1 MSAQKRASSGSGSTS
16 SGASK
21 KAKRQVTVATFEK
34 WKREYNREHQSLS
47 WLRCDKDKSDKSLV
61 ATLWCELF
69 RQHEDRI
76 RSMRNFSAAWVT
88 GSTNHRASNILD
100 HAKSEQ
106 HTASMAYMRANHAK
120 AQGKPVETY
129 APIARSLLVL
139 DDSEKRKMT
148 RKFEICYVLARE
160 GLAFLKYP
168 SFHALQCIRGWS

>member
-1 MSAQKRASSGSGSTS
+1 MVRTLPAARGQDP
-16 SGASK
+16 
-21 KAKRQVTVATFEK
+21 
-34 WKREYNREHQSLS
+34 EYE
-47 WLRCDKDKSDKSLV
+47 
-61 ATLWCELF
+61 ELF
-69 RQHEDRI
+69 CRLGD
-76 RSMRNFSAAWVT
+76 WVY
-88 GSTNHRASNILD
+88 NHRASNILD

-148 RKFEICYVLARE
+148 RTFDICYVLARE

-168 SFHALQCIRGWS
+168 SFHALAVHQGVELGSAYKRSDCAKAFTHFIAEAQRKQFLDSLSVMRFFSFLCYSHLFWLNCDVRPCPHNDLT

>member
-1 MSAQKRASSGSGSTS
+1 
-16 SGASK
+16 
-21 KAKRQVTVATFEK
+21 
-34 WKREYNREHQSLS
+34 
-47 WLRCDKDKSDKSLV
+47 
-61 ATLWCELF
+61 
-69 RQHEDRI
+69 
-76 RSMRNFSAAWVT
+76 MRNFSAAWVT

-120 AQGKPVETY
+120 AQGKPVETH
-129 APIARSLLVL
+129 APTAHSLLVL

-168 SFHALQCIRGWS
+168 SFHALAVHQGVELGSAYKRSD